1 MSIERGALL
10 VLEGCDR
17 AGKSTQVKMLVR
29 ALNDRLIPAES
40 MSFPGNLQFEVILN
54 TLKKLQIQLS

>member
-17 AGKSTQVKMLVR
+17 AGKSTQVKMLLQ
-29 ALNDRLIPAES
+29 ALNDRLIPAEAI
-40 MSFPGNLQFEVILN
+40 SFPGNLRIL
-54 TLKKLQIQLS
+54 